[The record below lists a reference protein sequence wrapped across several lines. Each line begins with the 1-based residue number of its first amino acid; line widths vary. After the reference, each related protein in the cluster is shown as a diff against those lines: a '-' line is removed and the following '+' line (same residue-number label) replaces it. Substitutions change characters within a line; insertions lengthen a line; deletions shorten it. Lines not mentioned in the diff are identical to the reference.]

1 MSLSTIIVIVAS
13 AFWLMI
19 LYHVILTIAGLIHRA
34 QTSPP
39 ETSAQYPSVDILIP
53 AHNEGGVLFHTL
65 DAMSKIQYPGKLEV
79 YLLNDNSTDNTS
91 DIAQYYADRLANI
104 HHIKVPAGSP
114 KGKARVLNYGV
125 SISAG
130 DLVVVYDA
138 DNQPNPDAVKL
149 LVEKTLEN
157 DRNAGAV
164 GTVRTINMQK
174 NSLTR
179 MIGLEFMV
187 FQLLMQSGRWL
198 LFRLGTY
205 TGTNMLVRRSVLAEI
220 GGWDEHA
227 LAEDTELSMRIV
239 SRGFV
244 IPVVPSSITYEQEP
258 ETLGVWIRQR
268 SRWLRGNLYT
278 ISKLVKDPDLRH
290 GQNLLNI
297 VQMLTIY
304 YAFMALLLFSD
315 VWFVLGLL
323 GILQIH
329 FTIPLLILWFE
340 TVWIYA
346 AQIVAATVSER
357 QASFTNI
364 LFGVLMYFT
373 YSQLWIYLVIKEYFF
388 QLTHHVQNVEPVWDK
403 TPRF

>member
-1 MSLSTIIVIVAS
+1 
-13 AFWLMI
+13 
-19 LYHVILTIAGLIHRA
+19 
-34 QTSPP
+34 
-39 ETSAQYPSVDILIP
+39 
-53 AHNEGGVLFHTL
+53 
-65 DAMSKIQYPGKLEV
+65 MSKIQYPGKLEV

-104 HHIKVPAGSP
+104 HHIKVPASSP